1 MIDGGDL
8 LVPKQKFAVV
18 ALVGAPNSGK
28 STLIN
33 RIVGAK
39 LSIVSPKVQ
48 TTRNRILGVF
58 LKGPVQLVFVDTPGL
73 FQPKKRLQRAMVES
87 AWSSA
92 WDADQVVFLLDSS
105 VGITD
110 STRSIMEEFVRKARP
125 VTIALNKTDLVHP
138 TRLLGDADFFSSTKM
153 CSEIFMISALTGDGT
168 QDLVDSLILKAKD
181 GPWHYP
187 ENQLTDLPL
196 RYLAEEITREVLFL
210 QLQQEL
216 PYSCMVETNSW
227 RTLGDKSVRISQTI
241 CVERESHK
249 LIVVGKNGDRIKS
262 ISKTA
267 RKQIEKLLEAKI
279 HLFVSVKI
287 DKGWGDRKDYFQ
299 SLGLKYDV

>member
-1 MIDGGDL
+1 M
-8 LVPKQKFAVV
+8 
-18 ALVGAPNSGK
+18 
-28 STLIN
+28 
-33 RIVGAK
+33 
-39 LSIVSPKVQ
+39 
-48 TTRNRILGVF
+48 
-58 LKGPVQLVFVDTPGL
+58 
-73 FQPKKRLQRAMVES
+73 
-87 AWSSA
+87 
-92 WDADQVVFLLDSS
+92 
-105 VGITD
+105 
-110 STRSIMEEFVRKARP
+110 
-125 VTIALNKTDLVHP
+125 
-138 TRLLGDADFFSSTKM
+138 
-153 CSEIFMISALTGDGT
+153 
-168 QDLVDSLILKAKD
+168 KAKD

-249 LIVVGKNGDRIKS
+249 LIVVGRNGDRIKS

-267 RKQIEKLLEAKI
+267 RKEIEKLLGAKI
-279 HLFVSVKI
+279 HLFVNVKI

>member
-1 MIDGGDL
+1 M
-8 LVPKQKFAVV
+8 PSQKFAVV
-18 ALVGAPNSGK
+18 ALVGTPNSGK

-48 TTRNRILGVF
+48 TTRNKIIGVF
-58 LKGPVQLVFVDTPGL
+58 IKGPVQLVFVDTPGL

-87 AWSSA
+87 AWTSA
-92 WDADQVVFLLDSS
+92 RDADQVVFLFDSS

-110 STRSIMEEFVRKARP
+110 SVRSIIEKFVLKDIP
-125 VTIALNKTDLVHP
+125 VTVALNKTDLVHP
-138 TRLLGDADFFSSTKM
+138 TQLLKAADFFSEMKI

-249 LIVVGKNGDRIKS
+249 LIVVGRNADRIKS

-267 RKQIEKLLEAKI
+267 RKEIAKLLRAKI
-279 HLFVSVKI
+279 HLFVRGKI

>member
-1 MIDGGDL
+1 M
-8 LVPKQKFAVV
+8 PSQKFAVV
-18 ALVGAPNSGK
+18 ALVGTPNSGK

-48 TTRNRILGVF
+48 TTRNKIIGVF
-58 LKGPVQLVFVDTPGL
+58 IKGPVQLVFVDTPGL

-87 AWSSA
+87 AWTSA
-92 WDADQVVFLLDSS
+92 RDADQVVFLFDSS

-110 STRSIMEEFVRKARP
+110 SVRSIIEKFVLKDIP
-125 VTIALNKTDLVHP
+125 VTVALNKTDLVHP
-138 TRLLGDADFFSSTKM
+138 TQLLKAADFFSEMKI

-168 QDLVDSLILKAKD
+168 QDLVDSLVLKAKG

-187 ENQLTDLPL
+187 ENQLTDVSL

-216 PYSCMVETNSW
+216 PYSCMVETDSW
-227 RTLGDKSVRISQTI
+227 RTLADKSVRINQTI

-249 LIVVGKNGDRIKS
+249 LIVVGKDADRIKS
-262 ISKTA
+262 ISKAA
-267 RKQIEKLLEAKI
+267 RKEIEKLLGAKI
-279 HLFVSVKI
+279 HLFVRVKI
-287 DKGWGDRKDYFQ
+287 DKGWGDRKDYLH

>member
-1 MIDGGDL
+1 M
-8 LVPKQKFAVV
+8 PNQKFAVV

-110 STRSIMEEFVRKARP
+110 NTRGIMEEFVRKDRP
-125 VTIALNKTDLVHP
+125 VTVALNKTDLVHP
-138 TRLLGDADFFSSTKM
+138 TRLLGNFHDLRPYGRWHPRSS
-153 CSEIFMISALTGDGT
+153 G
-168 QDLVDSLILKAKD
+168 
-181 GPWHYP
+181 
-187 ENQLTDLPL
+187 LTDIEGEGWPL
-196 RYLAEEITREVLFL
+196 AL
-210 QLQQEL
+210 
-216 PYSCMVETNSW
+216 S
-227 RTLGDKSVRISQTI
+227 
-241 CVERESHK
+241 
-249 LIVVGKNGDRIKS
+249 
-262 ISKTA
+262 
-267 RKQIEKLLEAKI
+267 
-279 HLFVSVKI
+279 
-287 DKGWGDRKDYFQ
+287 
-299 SLGLKYDV
+299 

>member
-1 MIDGGDL
+1 
-8 LVPKQKFAVV
+8 VPSQKFAVV
-18 ALVGAPNSGK
+18 ALVGTPNSGK

-48 TTRNRILGVF
+48 TTRNKIIGVF
-58 LKGPVQLVFVDTPGL
+58 IKGPVQLVFVDTPGL

-87 AWSSA
+87 AWTSA
-92 WDADQVVFLLDSS
+92 RDADQVVFLFDSS

-110 STRSIMEEFVRKARP
+110 SVRSIIEKFVLKDIP
-125 VTIALNKTDLVHP
+125 VTVALNKTDLVHP
-138 TRLLGDADFFSSTKM
+138 TQLLKAADFFSEMKI

-168 QDLVDSLILKAKD
+168 QDLVDSLVLKAKG

-187 ENQLTDLPL
+187 ENQLTDVSL

-216 PYSCMVETNSW
+216 PYSCMVETDSW
-227 RTLGDKSVRISQTI
+227 RTLADKSVRINQTI

-249 LIVVGKNGDRIKS
+249 LIVVGKDADRIKS
-262 ISKTA
+262 ISKAA
-267 RKQIEKLLEAKI
+267 RKEIEKLLGAKI
-279 HLFVSVKI
+279 HLFVRVKI
-287 DKGWGDRKDYFQ
+287 DKGWGDRKDYLH

>member
-1 MIDGGDL
+1 MEDY
-8 LVPKQKFAVV
+8 LVPSQKFAVV
-18 ALVGAPNSGK
+18 ALVGTPNSGK

-48 TTRNRILGVF
+48 TTRNKIIGVF
-58 LKGPVQLVFVDTPGL
+58 IKGPVQLVFVDTPGL

-87 AWSSA
+87 AWTSA
-92 WDADQVVFLLDSS
+92 RDADQVVFLFDSS

-110 STRSIMEEFVRKARP
+110 SVRSIIEKFVLKDIP
-125 VTIALNKTDLVHP
+125 VTVALNKTDLVHP
-138 TRLLGDADFFSSTKM
+138 TQLLKAADFFSEMKI

-168 QDLVDSLILKAKD
+168 QDLVDSLVLKAKG

-187 ENQLTDLPL
+187 ENQLTDVSL

-216 PYSCMVETNSW
+216 PYSCMVETDSW
-227 RTLGDKSVRISQTI
+227 RTLADKSVRINQTI

-249 LIVVGKNGDRIKS
+249 LIVVGKDADRIKS
-262 ISKTA
+262 ISKAA
-267 RKQIEKLLEAKI
+267 RKEIEKLLGAKI
-279 HLFVSVKI
+279 HLFVRVKI
-287 DKGWGDRKDYFQ
+287 DKGWGDRKDYLH